1 MHSRERKITEFASWL
16 SIPGMEVITLRN
28 TSIACTDLFLFEKQ
42 KGYIEVRIKNDND
55 NNRDT
60 NLNQRI
66 TSTN

>member
-1 MHSRERKITEFASWL
+1 M
-16 SIPGMEVITLRN
+16 ITLRN
-28 TSIACTDLFLFEKQ
+28 TSIPCTDLFLFEKH

-66 TSTN
+66 TWMLNPASYILQYMAFNLITA